1 MTAVLP
7 PPSSPQP
14 ASSSGQLRKAAAAT
28 TRPAPTAPARYA
40 TLSPARRPWPLITRV
55 TATAPIPEPSTST
68 ASGNPA
74 VAGLPVSCSA
84 SSAPAVP
91 PAARPRAPNN
101 CATTSTR
108 IVRRSSNRGGND
120 GDPGTGRTSSQK
132 PTGPIQ
138 PRPVEARRP
147 TPIRGRFTRLECQ
160 SDRRG
165 RCRRMAGELDL
176 RLLRHF
182 VAVAEELHFTRA
194 AARLYLAQQALS
206 RDISRLERQ
215 LGVRLFTRTTRRVAL
230 TAEGERLLVRA
241 RQLLALHD
249 QTLQELGGHD
259 RPLLVDLLAEGH
271 TPTRVLHGARQRV
284 PHVEL
289 VGRFHGG
296 LGAALHLLLAGGL
309 DVAFGRSEGLGQ
321 PFPTQLVRRLVRL
334 EPLALLLP
342 QEDPL
347 AALDAV
353 PLAALHGTQVD
364 ISAGNEQA
372 PEWVDLGM
380 RLLAA
385 FGAEPSPPHPHA
397 EGLEETV
404 RHLHAEGSP
413 ILTLLERPVA
423 PGVVVRPLVDPVPL
437 YPWTMVFH
445 RNLRH
450 PGLDA
455 LQASADELGRRGRWL
470 ELPPGPW
477 LPESDTAV
485 FGLDEGH

>member
-1 MTAVLP
+1 
-7 PPSSPQP
+7 
-14 ASSSGQLRKAAAAT
+14 
-28 TRPAPTAPARYA
+28 
-40 TLSPARRPWPLITRV
+40 
-55 TATAPIPEPSTST
+55 
-68 ASGNPA
+68 
-74 VAGLPVSCSA
+74 
-84 SSAPAVP
+84 
-91 PAARPRAPNN
+91 
-101 CATTSTR
+101 
-108 IVRRSSNRGGND
+108 
-120 GDPGTGRTSSQK
+120 
-132 PTGPIQ
+132 
-138 PRPVEARRP
+138 
-147 TPIRGRFTRLECQ
+147 
-160 SDRRG
+160 
-165 RCRRMAGELDL
+165 MAGELDL

-194 AARLYLAQQALS
+194 AARLYVAQQALS
-206 RDISRLERQ
+206 RDIGRLERQ

-241 RQLLALHD
+241 RELLALHD
-249 QTLQELGGHD
+249 QTLQELSGHD

-271 TPTRVLHGARQRV
+271 TPVRVMRAARQRV

-296 LGAALHLLLAGGL
+296 VGAALHLLLAGGL
-309 DVAFGRSEGLGQ
+309 DVAFGRSEGLGR
-321 PFPTQLVRRLVRL
+321 PFPDEQLCRRLVRL

-342 QEDPL
+342 QEHPL
-347 AALDAV
+347 VALEAV
-353 PLAALHGTQVD
+353 PMEALRGTQVD

-404 RHLHAEGSP
+404 RHLRAEGLP

-423 PGVVVRPLVDPVPL
+423 PGVVVRPLTEPVPL

-445 RNLRH
+445 RDLRH

-455 LQASADELGRRGRWL
+455 LQASADELVRRERWL

-477 LPESDTAV
+477 LPEPDTAV
-485 FGLDEGH
+485 FGLDEGHQVVGRLASGGKVQHPRSKASMLQQQSDA

>member
-1 MTAVLP
+1 
-7 PPSSPQP
+7 
-14 ASSSGQLRKAAAAT
+14 
-28 TRPAPTAPARYA
+28 
-40 TLSPARRPWPLITRV
+40 
-55 TATAPIPEPSTST
+55 
-68 ASGNPA
+68 
-74 VAGLPVSCSA
+74 
-84 SSAPAVP
+84 
-91 PAARPRAPNN
+91 
-101 CATTSTR
+101 
-108 IVRRSSNRGGND
+108 
-120 GDPGTGRTSSQK
+120 
-132 PTGPIQ
+132 
-138 PRPVEARRP
+138 
-147 TPIRGRFTRLECQ
+147 
-160 SDRRG
+160 
-165 RCRRMAGELDL
+165 MAGELDL
-176 RLLRHF
+176 RLLREF
-182 VAVAEELHFTRA
+182 VVVAEELHFTRA

-206 RDISRLERQ
+206 RDIARLERQ
-215 LGVRLFTRTTRRVAL
+215 LGVPLFTRTTRRVAL
-230 TAEGERLLVRA
+230 TAEGERLLERA
-241 RQLLALHD
+241 RELLALHD
-249 QTLQELGGHD
+249 QTLQELRGPGEP

-296 LGAALHLLLAGGL
+296 FGAALSLLLAGRL

-334 EPLALLLP
+334 EPLALLLAE
-342 QEDPL
+342 EDPL

-353 PLAALHGTQVD
+353 PMAALRGTQVD

-385 FGAEPSPPHPHA
+385 FSAEPSPPHPHA

-413 ILTLLERPVA
+413 ILTLQERPVA
-423 PGVVVRPLVDPVPL
+423 PGVVIRPLVDPVPL

-455 LQASADELGRRGRWL
+455 LQASAEELGRRGRWL
-470 ELPPGPW
+470 ELPPSPW
-477 LPESDTAV
+477 LPASDTAV
-485 FGLDEGH
+485 YELAEGH

>member
-1 MTAVLP
+1 
-7 PPSSPQP
+7 
-14 ASSSGQLRKAAAAT
+14 
-28 TRPAPTAPARYA
+28 
-40 TLSPARRPWPLITRV
+40 
-55 TATAPIPEPSTST
+55 
-68 ASGNPA
+68 
-74 VAGLPVSCSA
+74 
-84 SSAPAVP
+84 
-91 PAARPRAPNN
+91 
-101 CATTSTR
+101 
-108 IVRRSSNRGGND
+108 
-120 GDPGTGRTSSQK
+120 
-132 PTGPIQ
+132 
-138 PRPVEARRP
+138 
-147 TPIRGRFTRLECQ
+147 
-160 SDRRG
+160 
-165 RCRRMAGELDL
+165 MAGELDL

-182 VAVAEELHFTRA
+182 VVVAEELHFTRA
-194 AARLYLAQQALS
+194 AARLYVAQQALS
-206 RDISRLERQ
+206 RDIGRLERQ

-230 TAEGERLLVRA
+230 TTEGERLLVRA
-241 RQLLALHD
+241 RELLALHD

-271 TPTRVLHGARQRV
+271 TPVRVVHAARQRV

-309 DVAFGRSEGLGQ
+309 DVAFGRSEGLGR
-321 PFPTQLVRRLVRL
+321 PFPNQLARRLIRL

-342 QEDPL
+342 QDHPL

-353 PLAALHGTQVD
+353 PMKALRGTQVD
-364 ISAGNEQA
+364 VSSGNEQA

-404 RHLHAEGSP
+404 RHLHAEGLP

-423 PGVVVRPLVDPVPL
+423 PAVVVRPLTEPVPL
-437 YPWTMVFH
+437 YPWAMVFH
-445 RNLRH
+445 RDLRH

-455 LQASADELGRRGRWL
+455 LQASADELGRRERWL

-477 LPESDTAV
+477 LPEPDTAV
-485 FGLDEGH
+485 FGLAEGHQVVGRLASGGNAQYLRSKVSMLEQQSDA